1 MTDRLTI
8 QQLHDH
14 IGITPDTPGYGTAF
28 GPKSRTA
35 LRAKLTNTKAPG
47 LTDADFTVFAS
58 RLNVPVSYIKG
69 VRKVEA
75 PRGAFTTDGRP
86 TDLYERHVA
95 YRNAPPARAAQYAIK
110 RPDLFYVSG
119 YGPGGYGPYSKQ
131 FDKMAEACAFDPEAA
146 LCGVSWGAFQVLG
159 ENWRGL
165 KYTGVWDMVS
175 SLTQSEA
182 AHLDCFA
189 RFLKMKSIEDEFRAC
204 RPGDPDSCIP
214 FVRAYN
220 GAGFRAY
227 NYHVKLAQAIIG

>member
-8 QQLHDH
+8 RVLHDH
-14 IGITPDTPGYGTAF
+14 IGITPDTPGYGVKF

-58 RLNVPVSYIKG
+58 RLNVPIGHVKG

-95 YRNAPPARAAQYAIK
+95 YRNAQSPTSLAQQ
-110 RPDLFYVSG
+110 RPDLFWKTG
-119 YGPGGYGPYSKQ
+119 YGPGGYGPYSAQ
-131 FDKMAEACAFDPEAA
+131 FDKMADACAYDPEAA

-165 KYTGVWDMVS
+165 KYSSVWDMVS
-175 SLTQSEA
+175 SLVQSEA

-189 RFLKMKSIEDEFRAC
+189 RFLKMKDIEDEFRAC

-214 FVRAYN
+214 FVSKYN
-220 GAGFRAY
+220 GAGFRKF
-227 NYHVKLAQAIIG
+227 NYHVKMAQAIKG

>member
-8 QQLHDH
+8 RQLHDH
-14 IGITPDTPGYGTAF
+14 IGILSHTPGYGSAF
-28 GPKSRTA
+28 GPKSKAA
-35 LRAKLTNTKAPG
+35 LRAKLINLKAPA
-47 LTDADFTVFAS
+47 LTDRDFTVFAS
-58 RLNVPVSYIKG
+58 LLNVPVSYIKG

-75 PRGAFTTDGRP
+75 PRGAFTEDGRP

-95 YRNAPPARAAQYAIK
+95 YRNALAPTSLAQQ
-110 RPDLFYVSG
+110 RPDLFNAKG
-119 YGPGGYGPYSKQ
+119 YGPGGYGPYSGQ
-131 FDKMAEACAFDPEAA
+131 FDKMADACAYDPEAA

-165 KYTGVWDMVS
+165 EYDSVWDMVS
-175 SLTQSEA
+175 SLTESEA

-214 FVRAYN
+214 FVSKYN
-220 GAGFRAY
+220 GAGFRKFG
-227 NYHVKLAQAIIG
+227 YHVKLAQAIKG